1 MWAASIGPGPDVIPM
16 GEVLLKYRVMPDG
29 TEVDLDEL
37 QGTIK
42 DSLPAFAQLQRCEAK
57 PFAFGLKALE
67 TTLVVED
74 EEGNNDKI
82 EELLGALEGVQGIEL
97 MEMGRL

>member
-1 MWAASIGPGPDVIPM
+1 M

-29 TEVDLDEL
+29 TEVDLEQL
-37 QGTIK
+37 QK
-42 DSLPAFAQLQRCEAK
+42 NMAAALPAFAQIQRCEAK

-67 TTLVVED
+67 TTIVVAD
-74 EEGNNDKI
+74 EEGNNDKV
-82 EELLGALEGVQGIEL
+82 EDVLRAVPEVQGVEL

>member
-1 MWAASIGPGPDVIPM
+1 MNLM

-29 TEVDLDEL
+29 TEVDLEAL
-37 QGTIK
+37 QSSIEA
-42 DSLPAFAQLQRCEAK
+42 SLPAFAQLQSCEAK

-67 TTLVVED
+67 TTMVVED
-74 EEGNNDKI
+74 DEGNNDKV
-82 EELLGALEGVQGIEL
+82 EEALTGVEGVQGIEL